1 MATEYLTEGVN
12 DLVSTNWKTSSGGAG
27 SGFADNA
34 TLVISRGGTNIT
46 NNMDRNADTTT
57 GIRYLIITESFSG
70 SVGTNST
77 PLITEAS
84 DGTAAEW
91 RSDNTEGRIEHNGTG
106 TLYVQGFD
114 TGLANLMQNGAGNT
128 VLISGT
134 ATYARVQRGR
144 FQAEAAS
151 VVTNATLIG
160 GSAVFGSKTT
170 AGTLL
175 NVYGGSHTIRRPFTT
190 INVYGGTIIIDVS
203 NAGAASTVNQY
214 GGTVSLNGH
223 GTTAITAYNHLGG
236 TLDAT
241 RLSVD
246 TTITTFISQRRYSS
260 IVATSEMLLSARTT
274 KKASRSQQYR

>member
-27 SGFADNA
+27 SGFADTA

-46 NNMDRNADTTT
+46 NNMDRSGDTAT
-57 GIRYLIITESFSG
+57 GIRYLVIAESFSG
-70 SVGTNST
+70 SIGTNST

-84 DGTAAEW
+84 DGVIAEW
-91 RSDNTEGRIEHNGTG
+91 RSDNNEGRVEHNGTG
-106 TLYVQGFD
+106 VLYIQGST
-114 TGLANLMQNGAGNT
+114 TGIDNLMQNGAGST
-128 VLISGT
+128 ILISGT

-151 VVTNATLIG
+151 VVTNATLMG
-160 GSAVFGSKTT
+160 GSALFGSKTS

-190 INVYGGTIIIDVS
+190 INVYGGSIVIDVS

-214 GGTVSLNGH
+214 GGNVFLNGH

-236 TLDAT
+236 VLDAT
-241 RLSVD
+241 KLTVD
-246 TTITTFISQRRYSS
+246 TVITTYISQKGASYAGKPNG
-260 IVATSEMLLSARTT
+260 ATLTLTN
-274 KKASRSQQYR
+274 QYRMDNNKEPI

>member
-27 SGFADNA
+27 SGFADTA

-46 NNMDRNADTTT
+46 NNMDRSADTAT
-57 GIRYLIITESFSG
+57 GIRYLIIAEAFSG
-70 SVGTNST
+70 SIGTSAT

-84 DGTAAEW
+84 DGTIAEW

-106 TLYVQGFD
+106 TLYVQGAT
-114 TGLANLMQNGAGNT
+114 TGIDNLMQNGSGNT
-128 VLISGT
+128 VLLSGT

-151 VVTNATLIG
+151 VVTNATLMG
-160 GSAVFGSKTT
+160 GSAVFGTKTS

-190 INVYGGTIIIDVS
+190 MNVYGGTLIVDVA
-203 NAGAASTVNQY
+203 NAAAASTINQY
-214 GGTVSLNGH
+214 GGTVMLNGH
-223 GTTAITAYNHLGG
+223 GTTAITAYNLLGG

-246 TTITTFISQRRYSS
+246 TTITTLILQYG
-260 IVATSEMLLSARTT
+260 VTYVGKPNGATLTFT
-274 KKASRSQQYR
+274 NQYQKDNNKASV